1 MKKFYFL
8 ILGIVLCGMVAQ
20 AQNSYEGHIGFGQH
34 HVVRKGGELNVEVSL
49 DLGAVKLA
57 AQQMIVLTPVLRST
71 EGEEQQQLA
80 PVVIAGPRRYRVLKR
95 SLAFGTDNFEMSP
108 MLVEKRKSGTPQ
120 TVNLHFGLPY
130 HEWMRRAELILREEV
145 TGCADCPVSQG
156 DHTVITS
163 VFDEQFTP
171 RYELSYVTPPVEPL
185 KQRSETH
192 TAYLNFEV
200 DKYVLL
206 RNYKNNANVLADV
219 DRIAN
224 EIQNDSNLTVTE
236 FRVTGYASPEGNY
249 SRNMKLSENR
259 ALAFVGYLQNHGGVD
274 ESLLTVDWK
283 GEDWSGLRREVAA
296 SSLIDKGAILCRY
309 RRIYGF
315 RHTKKSVAGAEW
327 RNYLPD
333 VTEGLLSAFTS

>member
-1 MKKFYFL
+1 MSVLPKRLFHWSTLFARLNL
-8 ILGIVLCGMVAQ
+8 IKNERYEKVLFSDIGHRPLRHGCAGA
-20 AQNSYEGHIGFGQH
+20 NSYEGHIGFGQH

-219 DRIAN
+219 DRFA
-224 EIQNDSNLTVTE
+224 T
-236 FRVTGYASPEGNY
+236 
-249 SRNMKLSENR
+249 
-259 ALAFVGYLQNHGGVD
+259 
-274 ESLLTVDWK
+274 
-283 GEDWSGLRREVAA
+283 
-296 SSLIDKGAILCRY
+296 RY
-309 RRIYGF
+309 KTIP
-315 RHTKKSVAGAEW
+315 T
-327 RNYLPD
+327 
-333 VTEGLLSAFTS
+333 

>member
-1 MKKFYFL
+1 
-8 ILGIVLCGMVAQ
+8 
-20 AQNSYEGHIGFGQH
+20 
-34 HVVRKGGELNVEVSL
+34 
-49 DLGAVKLA
+49 
-57 AQQMIVLTPVLRST
+57 
-71 EGEEQQQLA
+71 
-80 PVVIAGPRRYRVLKR
+80 
-95 SLAFGTDNFEMSP
+95 

-296 SSLIDKGAILCRY
+296 SSLIDKGSYTCRY
-309 RRIYGF
+309 RRTYGF